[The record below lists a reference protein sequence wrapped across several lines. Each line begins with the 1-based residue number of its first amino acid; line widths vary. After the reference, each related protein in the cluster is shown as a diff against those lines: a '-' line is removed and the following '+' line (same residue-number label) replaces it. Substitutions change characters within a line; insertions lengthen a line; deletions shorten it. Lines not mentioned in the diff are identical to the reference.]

1 MIKKRYLILILCII
15 AILSIQ
21 FVSANDNTDNMT
33 VLGVYGEESILQ
45 APIETQSYT
54 DLNTIINQAGEGDE
68 INLTYNYE
76 YRYGNDPKTGINISK
91 NIVINGN
98 GATIDGKSASS
109 LFNISSGV
117 TVTLKNLTITHAA
130 GIGNNGQEWYRAIT
144 SGSGTTLNIVN
155 CTFDSNQAG
164 VEWQYH
170 DPFEFDGS
178 VIYSNGNVNI
188 QDSNFVNNIVH
199 NYGVIFTTGTV
210 TTKNSYFYNNKAV
223 NHYTSGGGVIYAAY
237 VDIIENCTFES
248 NIANAGGS
256 VFVFNGNTKIKNSTF
271 DGKSAGYDQ
280 RYADNGGAIVSVYA
294 DLDIEDSTFANFTS
308 GADGGA
314 ICILLEGNVNVVNTS
329 IYKNSAKRGGFVFTP
344 GTVTISDSHSIFGNG
359 RTEYPPTEYGGLIYA
374 QSDVVINNTDFG
386 YNSANFAGGAVYS
399 EGNVNFYNSKVN
411 GSASSAKSGDG
422 GFIYAKGNVNVEN
435 STVASIYMKVGDQRQ
450 TYYSGAIFT
459 EGNIVVR
466 NSTFDGTNGNSDHSF
481 GGAIRAK
488 GNAEIYNSNFTNNRA
503 DKYGALHVGGTLDIY
518 DSYFYNNLHGVAFGE
533 GRAIV
538 NNTRFTNNTGGQQLN
553 GRAIGSNS
561 TLNIT
566 NSIVEGT
573 SGTSGRFN
581 GTIFAN
587 GNLYVENCTI
597 DDNHAYEATARGL
610 ALCTNSN
617 ITIINSNLDNN
628 SFSGQDCYGCNI
640 YAKNAYVENCTF
652 FNSTVLLGQG
662 KTHGVA
668 IYAEEDI
675 ITKNSSFRDLFSRH
689 AHEGALS
696 GKYVEVDNCTFYN
709 ITGFG
714 ARGAAI
720 HADVANV
727 SDTSF
732 YLVNSTDNID
742 RGGAIY
748 ANDTYAYR
756 NNFTTCHGGDGGA
769 IFSENYTTAIQNIF
783 INNAAQYSGGAIF
796 TKNGFIEYNVFIDN
810 IGAQWSN
817 RLGDVAFSD
826 SKPDSLELN
835 WWGHNRPFED
845 YGIVV
850 NKTGKDRAKVN
861 AGLQGAQGDP
871 FLPDT
876 WVIMDFYITNP
887 MEPVIG
893 QGVNLTTALERYYN
907 NKTDTYHELN
917 HDIAKRTVYYNA
929 TNNVTGVVEG
939 TFSHDSAPIINRDY
953 VMYSNNNFEN
963 HSVSSTIDYQTLYLD
978 VTAFTMNLTK
988 TVTNDTPKVGD
999 IINYTIT
1006 ISNIDTT
1013 HYAPDTHYTEPP
1025 IMNITITDVLDD
1037 RLQLLAVNGT
1047 PCSNKT
1053 VTWYIENMHVN
1064 TTHTLILKVR
1074 VRGTGNIT
1082 NIASITKVNGTEL
1095 KHPYNGTNVT
1105 IYVNESTF
1113 VELNVTKSVNATNI
1127 YVGDKVEFTIAVNN
1141 TGTSNATNVKV
1152 WDILPAGFEWVSGG
1166 HYDTSTR
1173 NLTFD
1178 AVDIEAGKQVSFVFV
1193 VRAMA
1198 DGKLNNTAFAHADE
1212 NETIF
1217 NGTSDNI
1224 TVNPDVRLNIT
1235 KTVVGGVV
1243 EVYVGD
1249 SIVYEITVTNNGNST
1264 ATGVNVTE
1272 KLSDLVVVTGASDAG
1287 WNNNTKVWN
1296 VGSVESKGTKTLR
1309 LTVKVIG
1316 NGTVAN
1322 AVVANSTEN
1331 TTDVPANST
1340 NVTAKPDVRL
1350 NVTKTVEGGVTEVY
1364 VGDSIVYIITV
1375 TNNGNSTATGV
1386 NVTEKLSDLVV
1397 VTAASDAG
1405 WNNVTKVWNVGSV
1418 ESKGTKTLRLTVKV
1432 IGNGTVANA
1441 VVANS
1446 TENTTDVPANSTNV
1460 TAKPDVKLN
1469 ITKELVTVGDIYAG
1483 DNITYEIVVTN
1494 NGLSEAT
1501 GVKVTDTV
1509 KGSGEIVSCVDQYG
1523 NKYQGSVWTIPSIA
1537 SGKNATLTVVVHVL
1551 ANGTI
1556 ANGVVATAKENDT
1569 EVTNVTP
1576 DVPVN
1581 PDVKLNITKELVTV
1595 GPIYAGDNIT
1605 YVIVVSNNGVSNA
1618 TNVVVTDII
1627 KGNGVITGCVDQSGN
1642 KYQGSVWTIPSVV
1655 AGESVALTVTVYVTA
1670 EGNVANN
1677 VTAKSSENDTNVTDE
1692 TPDVPVNPDV
1702 KLNINKE
1709 LVTAGDIYAG
1719 DNITYVIVVSNNGIS
1734 EATGVKVTD
1743 TVKGSGEIVSCIDQT
1758 GKAYSGSE
1766 WIIDSVAAGDSVTL
1780 TVVVHVLAN
1789 GTIANGVVATAKEND
1804 TEVTND
1810 TPDVPVKPDVK
1821 LNVTKELITT
1831 GDIYADDNIT
1841 YVIVISNNG
1850 LSEATQVKVT
1860 DNIKGDA
1867 EITKCVDQYG
1877 KVYSGSVWIIDSV
1890 ASGKNV
1896 TLTVTVHVLSNGTIS
1911 NSVIVTSN
1919 ENDTNISDD
1928 TPDVPV
1934 NPDVK
1939 LNITKEL
1946 VTAGPIYAGDDIT
1959 YVIVISNNGVSK
1971 ATNVEVRDIIKGN
1984 AVITGCTD
1992 QYGNEYSGSVWIID
2006 SIASGDSVVLT
2017 VTVHVASEGAVAN
2030 NVTSKSGENDTPVSD
2045 ETPEVDVLPDVKLNI
2060 TKTVVGEVSEV
2071 YVGDEI
2077 VYNITVTNNG
2087 ISDATDVSVSE
2098 KLSALVVVTA
2108 ASDAGWNNA
2117 TNVWNVGDLASG
2129 ESRSLLLT
2137 VKVINNGT
2145 VANAVVGRSNENT
2158 TDVPAN
2164 TTNVTANPDVRLNIT
2179 KTSNVT
2185 YAKVGDNVR
2194 FTIVVTNNG
2203 LSDATDVV
2211 ISDVLN
2217 NAFGYVEGGSYDAAA
2232 RSVTWNIDRI
2242 EAGKSA
2248 EVYAVVSLLTDGTFA
2263 NVASAHAEE
2272 NTTEVTGTSDNITV
2286 RPEIVWNIIK
2296 ESDVSVAYVG
2306 DLINF
2311 TITVFNNG
2319 PSNATQVSIGDILHT
2334 DFEIVDASEGYRV
2347 YDFNTIQWDI
2357 PEIRSGAGYS
2367 VWVQVRAKNNDDY
2380 VNWAHVSSDE
2390 SQIATSNKTSVT
2402 VLPVVDVAIDLS
2414 VDNATPDINGIIV
2427 LNLTLKNYGPS
2438 TATQIV
2444 GNLSGDFLNGLE
2456 IISIDSEGIIFHSN
2470 DLLSYSLSDILRINE
2485 DGTFEVDYL
2494 APGQEVSAAIKARV
2508 IRDGSIVIKGDVSE
2522 NEKDSNLSN
2531 NHDEV
2536 TLKVYSLVD
2545 LTVKKSVN
2553 ETNPTVG
2560 DAIEYTITVVNKGPS
2575 NATDV
2580 VVNEKLPDG
2589 VVYISDNSNGKYDPA
2604 TGVWN
2609 VGELLSN
2616 ETATL
2621 TVKVTVS
2628 KVGNITNLV
2637 DVNSTQ
2643 DNTNPDGA
2651 KDNVTIN
2658 VKDLDKV
2665 DIKVTKT
2672 VNNTRPYI
2680 GDLVVYTITISN
2692 IGNRTAT
2699 GVVVY
2704 EDLIDGLRFVSD
2716 DSNGQ
2721 YNFNWGVW
2729 NIGVLEPGETR
2740 VLNIVVQVTKLGEI
2754 SNFVIVDCNQEFV
2767 NVTSTY
2773 DNVTIVVVEH
2783 PEPEDNDT
2791 VAHHSSGARLKEAGN
2806 PLMML
2811 LVVLLSAAVCAIRRK
2826 Q

>member
-1 MIKKRYLILILCII
+1 M
-15 AILSIQ
+15 
-21 FVSANDNTDNMT
+21 
-33 VLGVYGEESILQ
+33 
-45 APIETQSYT
+45 
-54 DLNTIINQAGEGDE
+54 
-68 INLTYNYE
+68 
-76 YRYGNDPKTGINISK
+76 
-91 NIVINGN
+91 
-98 GATIDGKSASS
+98 
-109 LFNISSGV
+109 
-117 TVTLKNLTITHAA
+117 
-130 GIGNNGQEWYRAIT
+130 
-144 SGSGTTLNIVN
+144 
-155 CTFDSNQAG
+155 
-164 VEWQYH
+164 
-170 DPFEFDGS
+170 
-178 VIYSNGNVNI
+178 
-188 QDSNFVNNIVH
+188 
-199 NYGVIFTTGTV
+199 
-210 TTKNSYFYNNKAV
+210 
-223 NHYTSGGGVIYAAY
+223 
-237 VDIIENCTFES
+237 
-248 NIANAGGS
+248 
-256 VFVFNGNTKIKNSTF
+256 
-271 DGKSAGYDQ
+271 
-280 RYADNGGAIVSVYA
+280 
-294 DLDIEDSTFANFTS
+294 
-308 GADGGA
+308 
-314 ICILLEGNVNVVNTS
+314 
-329 IYKNSAKRGGFVFTP
+329 
-344 GTVTISDSHSIFGNG
+344 
-359 RTEYPPTEYGGLIYA
+359 
-374 QSDVVINNTDFG
+374 
-386 YNSANFAGGAVYS
+386 
-399 EGNVNFYNSKVN
+399 
-411 GSASSAKSGDG
+411 
-422 GFIYAKGNVNVEN
+422 
-435 STVASIYMKVGDQRQ
+435 
-450 TYYSGAIFT
+450 
-459 EGNIVVR
+459 
-466 NSTFDGTNGNSDHSF
+466 
-481 GGAIRAK
+481 
-488 GNAEIYNSNFTNNRA
+488 
-503 DKYGALHVGGTLDIY
+503 
-518 DSYFYNNLHGVAFGE
+518 
-533 GRAIV
+533 
-538 NNTRFTNNTGGQQLN
+538 
-553 GRAIGSNS
+553 
-561 TLNIT
+561 
-566 NSIVEGT
+566 
-573 SGTSGRFN
+573 
-581 GTIFAN
+581 
-587 GNLYVENCTI
+587 
-597 DDNHAYEATARGL
+597 
-610 ALCTNSN
+610 
-617 ITIINSNLDNN
+617 
-628 SFSGQDCYGCNI
+628 
-640 YAKNAYVENCTF
+640 
-652 FNSTVLLGQG
+652 
-662 KTHGVA
+662 
-668 IYAEEDI
+668 
-675 ITKNSSFRDLFSRH
+675 
-689 AHEGALS
+689 
-696 GKYVEVDNCTFYN
+696 
-709 ITGFG
+709 
-714 ARGAAI
+714 
-720 HADVANV
+720 
-727 SDTSF
+727 
-732 YLVNSTDNID
+732 
-742 RGGAIY
+742 
-748 ANDTYAYR
+748 
-756 NNFTTCHGGDGGA
+756 
-769 IFSENYTTAIQNIF
+769 
-783 INNAAQYSGGAIF
+783 
-796 TKNGFIEYNVFIDN
+796 
-810 IGAQWSN
+810 
-817 RLGDVAFSD
+817 
-826 SKPDSLELN
+826 
-835 WWGHNRPFED
+835 
-845 YGIVV
+845 
-850 NKTGKDRAKVN
+850 
-861 AGLQGAQGDP
+861 
-871 FLPDT
+871 
-876 WVIMDFYITNP
+876 
-887 MEPVIG
+887 
-893 QGVNLTTALERYYN
+893 
-907 NKTDTYHELN
+907 
-917 HDIAKRTVYYNA
+917 
-929 TNNVTGVVEG
+929 
-939 TFSHDSAPIINRDY
+939 
-953 VMYSNNNFEN
+953 
-963 HSVSSTIDYQTLYLD
+963 
-978 VTAFTMNLTK
+978 
-988 TVTNDTPKVGD
+988 
-999 IINYTIT
+999 
-1006 ISNIDTT
+1006 
-1013 HYAPDTHYTEPP
+1013 
-1025 IMNITITDVLDD
+1025 
-1037 RLQLLAVNGT
+1037 
-1047 PCSNKT
+1047 
-1053 VTWYIENMHVN
+1053 
-1064 TTHTLILKVR
+1064 
-1074 VRGTGNIT
+1074 
-1082 NIASITKVNGTEL
+1082 
-1095 KHPYNGTNVT
+1095 
-1105 IYVNESTF
+1105 
-1113 VELNVTKSVNATNI
+1113 
-1127 YVGDKVEFTIAVNN
+1127 
-1141 TGTSNATNVKV
+1141 
-1152 WDILPAGFEWVSGG
+1152 
-1166 HYDTSTR
+1166 
-1173 NLTFD
+1173 
-1178 AVDIEAGKQVSFVFV
+1178 
-1193 VRAMA
+1193 
-1198 DGKLNNTAFAHADE
+1198 
-1212 NETIF
+1212 
-1217 NGTSDNI
+1217 
-1224 TVNPDVRLNIT
+1224 
-1235 KTVVGGVV
+1235 
-1243 EVYVGD
+1243 
-1249 SIVYEITVTNNGNST
+1249 
-1264 ATGVNVTE
+1264 
-1272 KLSDLVVVTGASDAG
+1272 
-1287 WNNNTKVWN
+1287 
-1296 VGSVESKGTKTLR
+1296 
-1309 LTVKVIG
+1309 
-1316 NGTVAN
+1316 
-1322 AVVANSTEN
+1322 
-1331 TTDVPANST
+1331 
-1340 NVTAKPDVRL
+1340 
-1350 NVTKTVEGGVTEVY
+1350 
-1364 VGDSIVYIITV
+1364 
-1375 TNNGNSTATGV
+1375 
-1386 NVTEKLSDLVV
+1386 
-1397 VTAASDAG
+1397 
-1405 WNNVTKVWNVGSV
+1405 
-1418 ESKGTKTLRLTVKV
+1418 
-1432 IGNGTVANA
+1432 
-1441 VVANS
+1441 
-1446 TENTTDVPANSTNV
+1446 
-1460 TAKPDVKLN
+1460 
-1469 ITKELVTVGDIYAG
+1469 
-1483 DNITYEIVVTN
+1483 
-1494 NGLSEAT
+1494 
-1501 GVKVTDTV
+1501 
-1509 KGSGEIVSCVDQYG
+1509 
-1523 NKYQGSVWTIPSIA
+1523 
-1537 SGKNATLTVVVHVL
+1537 
-1551 ANGTI
+1551 
-1556 ANGVVATAKENDT
+1556 
-1569 EVTNVTP
+1569 TP